1 MHLYVVL
8 VWEFSLYLLLLG
20 LLFFL
25 LFCFDGQ
32 SFELILTAFC
42 LTGIIDKLVTSC
54 DNSYVSLSSTE
65 IHLVHL
71 KFIHMVW
78 TCFYVVL
85 YSSFHL
91 NFSLIALHTP
101 SNLLLYSPLSYTNH
115 FPSKTSTSF
124 CLHVLCSFSLK
135 LYYLCEVILN
145 MHFDLLAAVP
155 YTCLMAFSHLDRYW
169 SYEVTYD

>member
-8 VWEFSLYLLLLG
+8 VLEFSLYLLLLG

-115 FPSKTSTSF
+115 FPSKTSTSL
-124 CLHVLCSFSLK
+124 CLNVLCSFSLK